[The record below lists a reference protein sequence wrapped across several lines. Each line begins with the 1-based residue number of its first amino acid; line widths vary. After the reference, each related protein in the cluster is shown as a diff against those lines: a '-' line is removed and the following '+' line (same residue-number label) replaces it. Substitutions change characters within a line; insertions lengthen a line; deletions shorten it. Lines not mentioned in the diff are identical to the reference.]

1 MEELL
6 DLDRFPLDR
15 LDGPA
20 GQALVARCRD
30 ALEVRGMVNLDGFV
44 RPQAL
49 ARCVAEVLPVFDRA
63 AFLHK
68 RHHNIYFDDDV
79 GKPAGHPAL
88 NRVETINRTVC
99 ADQIPD
105 SLLCRIYAWPP
116 LIEFLAASLGKPRLY
131 VMDDPLA
138 RVNVMAY
145 RAGEALNWH
154 FDRAEFTTTLL
165 LQMPESGG
173 AFQFRSAL
181 RSADDPNYDGVA
193 RLLAGADDKVE
204 TLPLAAGTLTV
215 FKGKYTAHRVTPPV
229 GPRAR
234 VVAVFSYY
242 ERPGVAFS
250 AAERLGFY
258 GRAEPDGGFGEPNE
272 LAH

>member
-1 MEELL
+1 MDELL
-6 DLDRFPLDR
+6 DLDRFPIDR

-20 GQALVARCRD
+20 GRALVARCRR
-30 ALEVRGMVNLDGFV
+30 ALEGRGLFNLDGFV

-68 RHHNIYFDDDV
+68 RRHNIYFDD
-79 GKPAGHPAL
+79 GLKEPAGHPAL
-88 NRVETINRTVC
+88 ARVETVNRTVC

-116 LIEFLAASLGKPRLY
+116 LIAFLAACLAKPRLY
-131 VMDDPLA
+131 VMADPLA

-165 LQMPESGG
+165 LQAPQSGG
-173 AFQFRSAL
+173 AFQYRSAL
-181 RSADDPNYDGVA
+181 RAEGDPNLDGVA

-234 VVAVFSYY
+234 MVAVFSYY
-242 ERPGVAFS
+242 ERPDVAFS
-250 AAERLGFY
+250 AEERLGFY
-258 GRAEPDGGFGEPNE
+258 GRPGPDGGPAKPNE
-272 LAH
+272 LAP

>member
-1 MEELL
+1 MDRLL

-20 GQALVARCRD
+20 GRALVARCRGG
-30 ALEVRGMVNLDGFV
+30 LSERGLFNLDGFV
-44 RPQAL
+44 RPRAL

-68 RHHNIYFDDDV
+68 RHHNIYFDD
-79 GKPAGHPAL
+79 GLGAPAGHPAL
-88 NRVETINRTVC
+88 NRVETVNRTLC

-116 LIEFLAASLGKPRLY
+116 LIDFLAACLGKSRLY
-131 VMDDPLA
+131 VMADPLA

-165 LQMPESGG
+165 LQAPESGG
-173 AFQFRSAL
+173 AFQYRSAL
-181 RSADDPNYDGVA
+181 RSDDDPNLDGVA

-215 FKGKYTAHRVTPPV
+215 FKGKYTAHRVTPSV
-229 GPRAR
+229 GARPR

-242 ERPGVAFS
+242 ERPDVAFS

-258 GRAEPDGGFGEPNE
+258 GRAGPDASPAPPSERAG
-272 LAH
+272 